1 MKIIENRKSTLSP
14 SSQFDRSAS
23 FSVQSSTPLSI
34 KPISSPFDQPKS
46 ISQQQSPLIR
56 PLPVTD
62 EDVLDSSGSEQGGRR
77 LKRLELGNLN
87 PNGKHSENYKK
98 HLSINI
104 PGPNSDPSEHPN
116 SKGETT
122 KTSNLNKSP
131 IEATDPNSIPT
142 TKTVQKKFAFSDQ
155 VFDHRSPA
163 SPNRSFWV
171 SQFVKEKLGEEK
183 YQRVKDLLESSANP
197 MQVLNDQVLK
207 IVGEENRDCIVMLTF
222 LISHS
227 SSSVTPTSDNTKD
240 KESNKIFKNFDKNFK
255 SPLSSQRLTK
265 HTFPVNELIDSGQK
279 STPKY
284 VRSGVK
290 TPKTVL
296 ENSKSAES

>member
-1 MKIIENRKSTLSP
+1 MIILSRKGGGMSP
-14 SSQFDRSAS
+14 SSQFDRSSS
-23 FSVQSSTPLSI
+23 FSVQANTPLSA
-34 KPISSPFDQPKS
+34 KPILSSPFDQPKS
-46 ISQQQSPLIR
+46 VSQQQSPLIR
-56 PLPVTD
+56 PVPVTD
-62 EDVLDSSGSEQGGRR
+62 EELDSSGSEQGFKK
-77 LKRLELGNLN
+77 KRIELGGVNT
-87 PNGKHSENYKK
+87 KHSENYKK
-98 HLSINI
+98 TLSINI

-116 SKGETT
+116 SKGEANKVSTR
-122 KTSNLNKSP
+122 KSP

-207 IVGEENRDCIVMLTF
+207 IVGEENRDCLVMLSF

-227 SSSVTPTSDNTKD
+227 SSSVTPTSDTT

-255 SPLSSQRLTK
+255 SPLSSQRLIK

-284 VRSGVK
+284 VRSGTK

-296 ENSKSAES
+296 ENSKPES